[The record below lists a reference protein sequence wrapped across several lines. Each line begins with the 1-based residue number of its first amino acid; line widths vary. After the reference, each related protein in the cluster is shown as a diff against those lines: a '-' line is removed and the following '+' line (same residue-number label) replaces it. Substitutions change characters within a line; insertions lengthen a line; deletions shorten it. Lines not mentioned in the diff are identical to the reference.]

1 MNPALRGLII
11 YVFLLIVFRITGKR
25 SLSESG
31 PFELI
36 LLLIISEVTQ
46 QALLGEDF
54 SLTSAL
60 ILILTLVGIDQIFAM
75 IKLKHSFFNK
85 IVDGVTLLLVSEGR
99 LLQDRMRKAQVE
111 REDILEAARRLHGLQ
126 RLDQVRYAVLETD
139 GSISIIPQPE
149 SGT

>member
-11 YVFLLIVFRITGKR
+11 CVFLLIVFRITGKR

-75 IKLKHSFFNK
+75 IKLKHSFCNK